1 MEGKRSILGPIEFL
15 WDQFRFFTSIAM
27 YEDTVDVK
35 DSVHWT
41 NVLYLLSI
49 NFAKNSSQVLEAL
62 KRILKSLKW
71 SQRIYIACCCGIDYK
86 GPLEILLLF

>member
-1 MEGKRSILGPIEFL
+1 MVGKRSILGPIEFL

-41 NVLYLLSI
+41 NILNLLSR
-49 NFAKNSSQVLEAL
+49 NFPKDHYA
-62 KRILKSLKW
+62 
-71 SQRIYIACCCGIDYK
+71 
-86 GPLEILLLF
+86 